1 MDVQASPDVLPEL
14 KALWGRFQVRFRRPE
29 GAEPEECRTFAQEAK
44 KSWWLQLW
52 RKSAKR
58 RSGGCGSSRYV

>member
-1 MDVQASPDVLPEL
+1 MGVQASPDVLSEL
-14 KALWGRFQVRFRRPE
+14 KECLENFQVGFRRPE

-52 RKSAKR
+52 RKSANR
-58 RSGGCGSSRYV
+58 RSVGCGSSRYV